1 MTKLHNRMKIFLIL
15 LIIGVSVL
23 GISACVKTDNT
34 QSTDPHTY
42 TVTFTVDGEEYEKAT
57 ADWDKPVT
65 FPSAPQ
71 KQGYTF
77 DGWYDG
83 DTKVSEIKHGYKEEL
98 TLIAK
103 WKIVEYGITY
113 ELSGG
118 VNNASNPTSYTVES
132 ESISLAQPQKYGYA
146 FKGWFFDGKQ
156 VNAVNPAWSCD
167 VTLTAKWQIDTDS
180 TCFTYG
186 DNYVITGLKDENVKD
201 IIIPDYV
208 TAIDNYAFMM
218 TSVKSLQFTDGSTCT
233 SIGEY
238 AFQMCEELLEV
249 EIPASI
255 ENIGMCA
262 FYMCTSL
269 QKIEFA
275 ENSQLER
282 ITGGT
287 LNDCYALKSL
297 HLPASVIEIED
308 GAISACTSL
317 EQITFAPGSKLERIG
332 NYNFVQCKALQS
344 IVIPKSVTFIGNTAE
359 YTLAEIYYVGN
370 ASDWNAIAGATS
382 FAKDATV
389 YYYSANQPTQAGN
402 YWHYNGQT
410 IVKW

>member
-1 MTKLHNRMKIFLIL
+1 MTKLHNRTKLFLIL
-15 LIIGVSVL
+15 LIICVSVF

-34 QSTDPHTY
+34 QSTDPRTY
-42 TVTFTVDGEEYEKAT
+42 TVTFTVDGEEYEKVT
-57 ADWDKPVT
+57 ADWDKPIT
-65 FPSAPQ
+65 FPSIPQ

-83 DTKVSEIKHGYKEEL
+83 DTKVSEIKQGYKEAV
-98 TLIAK
+98 TLVAK
-103 WKIVEYGITY
+103 WKTVDYVINY

-146 FKGWFFDGKQ
+146 FEGWFYDGKQ
-156 VNAVNPAWSCD
+156 VDAINPAWSCD

-186 DNYVITGLKDENVKD
+186 ENYVITGLKDESVKD

-208 TAIDNYAFMM
+208 TAIDDYAFMM
-218 TSVKSLQFTDGSTCT
+218 TSIHSLQFADGSTCK

-238 AFQMCEELLEV
+238 AFQMCEELITA
-249 EIPASI
+249 EISASI
-255 ENIGMCA
+255 EEIGMCA

-269 QKIEFA
+269 QTVEFA
-275 ENSQLER
+275 EDSKLDR
-282 ITGGT
+282 ITAGT

-297 HLPASVIEIED
+297 HLPASIVEIED
-308 GAISACTSL
+308 AAIAGCTAL
-317 EQITFAPGSKLERIG
+317 EQITFAPDSKLERIG
-332 NYNFVQCKALQS
+332 SYNFVQCKALQS
-344 IVIPKSVTFIGNTAE
+344 IVIPQSVTFIGDTAE
-359 YTLAEIYYVGN
+359 YTLEEIYYVGN
-370 ASDWNAIAGATS
+370 ANDWNAITGATS
-382 FAKDATV
+382 FANDATV
-389 YYYSANQPTQAGN
+389 YYYSASQPTQAGN

-410 IVKW
+410 LVKW